1 MATSNIVEETLPN
14 HPGFCKNDTERVI
27 AKFLFSNKVIVL
39 HKNLSAFAV
48 DPVDDWW
55 LECLKASKILGCV
68 EYETSLTVPGT
79 VKCDQMLKAVQAYTG
94 AVCDAI
100 SVAKLTRT
108 LTKFAVFSQHVPR
121 GSVKLLQA
129 IYRGSRTYR
138 LPAWDVLRAQYD
150 TKTNTTTDW
159 NARCTAAD
167 SADETERTEDES
179 ETDSLPPNKWDNHE
193 MGDNQEEEGAPKA
206 DEVTEDEAEA
216 AASDAEIL
224 LEAGNREM
232 SDEQEERVDDN
243 QEDEGACKADIPTT
257 ANRQSKWKRGADEI
271 LKDGR
276 QGKRHACDQDR
287 AAADS
292 FADEEEAVGDSNQG
306 AQVANNVEVTEDAPG
321 GVLIPCQPNTCA
333 QDCDN
338 VEGTEHTTDDAQDD
352 DEDAAAGVANVQD
365 PTNGVQS
372 NGEDATDS
380 VQDEEHVESAADCAQ
395 DDDEDETDGTQDDD
409 NVEGTE
415 DAMEDGVAN
424 VDAVSEVIGEHSN
437 ALTEENREL
446 IARFVRGPPWD
457 QALTGVREVV
467 LHYWQHLYVIL
478 QMNYT
483 TGACHK
489 QYKKR
494 HSM

>member
-321 GVLIPCQPNTCA
+321 GVLIPCQPNTY
-333 QDCDN
+333 
-338 VEGTEHTTDDAQDD
+338 DAQDD